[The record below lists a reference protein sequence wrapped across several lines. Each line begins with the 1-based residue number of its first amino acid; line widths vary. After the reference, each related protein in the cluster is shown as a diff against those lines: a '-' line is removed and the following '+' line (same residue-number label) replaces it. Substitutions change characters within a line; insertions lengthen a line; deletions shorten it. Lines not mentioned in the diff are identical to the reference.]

1 MQFQL
6 DLSRVAKWSE
16 RHKLPLNDKCK
27 HLSFTSRGD
36 EFYFNGMLIDE
47 TDWQRDLGLLISN
60 DLKWDSHLKYAA
72 QNALKV
78 FFMIKRSSP
87 SLPIATKIKLYKS
100 MILRT
105 FIHSSN
111 CWSISNVKN
120 MKVVE
125 NVQKKILEWVTNC
138 SDYEWNLRKCN
149 LLPLSLYLQIQDV
162 LFMAKIINGNYNCE
176 INDFVCLR
184 DTAREL
190 RSNSRLEFEH
200 GKPNRKICEQSFF
213 YRTGSLINR
222 LPSDVFYGQFDGLK
236 SRLLC
241 YFWTYFNGRY
251 KHNIAETWQL

>member
-60 DLKWDSHLKYAA
+60 DLKWDIHLKYAA

-105 FIHSSN
+105 LIHSSN

-125 NVQKKILEWVTNC
+125 NVQKKF
-138 SDYEWNLRKCN
+138 WN
-149 LLPLSLYLQIQDV
+149 
-162 LFMAKIINGNYNCE
+162 G
-176 INDFVCLR
+176 
-184 DTAREL
+184 
-190 RSNSRLEFEH
+190 
-200 GKPNRKICEQSFF
+200 
-213 YRTGSLINR
+213 
-222 LPSDVFYGQFDGLK
+222 
-236 SRLLC
+236 
-241 YFWTYFNGRY
+241 
-251 KHNIAETWQL
+251 